1 MSGVPS
7 ERRWHV
13 HFAGGERVKW
23 ALDED
28 LRHAREALGG
38 DAVITGLPAARIV
51 HFAWWLGVLTAG
63 RAALEGKSVVCFA
76 DNPPSFYL
84 TQPQF
89 LSAAR
94 RVDLWVAR
102 TREAHAQ
109 FQTLGLPVARAPY
122 CVDEEVF
129 RPLPDRERLR
139 AEIDLPRDAFV
150 IGNFHRDS
158 DGSNLALPKRQK
170 GADVFLEIARRLHA
184 RLPRTMVLLAGPRRH
199 WLRAKLAEAGVPCR
213 FVGAVQDGDD
223 YAVNILPRSRLN
235 ELYQALDV
243 CVISSRWE
251 GGPHS
256 TLEALYAGRPVISTP
271 VGISRDCLS
280 GECLFQ
286 TVHEA
291 VEHLSGHAAAR
302 SLDEPAGRARD
313 VVVRANSR
321 TALRE
326 KLLEVY
332 APLPRGGESL
342 LRASRAAVCELA
354 GRAAGMLRERRED
367 YPPDDRANRVAR
379 MVQELQTRGAGEAIV
394 VETPIGDGSDPASSW
409 SQLRAAA
416 QMCRG
421 DREGRRQ

>member
-1 MSGVPS
+1 MSQPPS
-7 ERRWHV
+7 DQRWHV

-28 LRHAREALGG
+28 LRHAKEALGN
-38 DAVITGLPAARIV
+38 DAVFTGLPAARIV
-51 HFAWWLGVLTAG
+51 HFAWWLGVLTSGRQALAG
-63 RAALEGKSVVCFA
+63 KTVVCFA

-109 FQTLGLPVARAPY
+109 FRTLGLPVAQAPY
-122 CVDEEVF
+122 CVDEDVF
-129 RPLPDRERLR
+129 RPLPDRESLR
-139 AEIDLPRDAFV
+139 AQIDLPRDAFV

-158 DGSNLALPKRQK
+158 DGSNLASPKRQK
-170 GADVFLEIARRLHA
+170 GADIFLAIAKRLHA

-199 WLRAKLAEAGVPCR
+199 WLRTELSAAGVPCR
-213 FVGAVQDGDD
+213 FVGAVQDDDD
-223 YAVNILPRSRLN
+223 YAVNILPRTRLN

-256 TLEALYAGRPVISTP
+256 TLEALFAGRPVISTP
-271 VGISRDCLS
+271 VGISRDCLP
-280 GECLFQ
+280 GGCLFQ
-286 TVHEA
+286 TVDEA
-291 VEHLSGHAAAR
+291 VSKLEHHAAERTLDQPTESAR
-302 SLDEPAGRARD
+302 ITAGQ
-313 VVVRANSR
+313 ANSR
-321 TALRE
+321 SALRG

-332 APLPRGGESL
+332 AALPRGGETL
-342 LRASRAAVCELA
+342 VRASRAAAWDLA

-367 YPPDDRANRVAR
+367 FPPDGRAELVAK
-379 MVQELQTRGAGEAIV
+379 MVQELQARGTGEELV
-394 VETPIGDGSDPASSW
+394 VETALGDASDSAAAW

-421 DREGRRQ
+421 DRP